1 MYDEYR
7 LKTENAV
14 RELLQRSGVKSGDL
28 VVVGCSSS
36 EVLGEHIG
44 KGSSPETGKVIAETI
59 LNIAAL
65 ESPMMFSS
73 SAKVFP
79 PPRIARNTDFMFEI
93 RIYSCLLPGFIF

>member
-44 KGSSPETGKVIAETI
+44 KGSSPETVEMLAVKPD
-59 LNIAAL
+59 NI
-65 ESPMMFSS
+65 SMSISRSNTRP
-73 SAKVFP
+73 V
-79 PPRIARNTDFMFEI
+79 RNPH
-93 RIYSCLLPGFIF
+93 LP